1 MTDNTSKGGQSFKP
15 QNSKSDLS
23 ACQYRKGL
31 ILFRVFS
38 ISLSLFPLPAFLI
51 LTLSVSTP
59 GNLCS
64 HSLTLSPWN
73 GWVSHGS
80 SLTRENSAGQK
91 WLRWHRCSSS
101 VRGSTS
107 LLFSC
112 KSEASWEFVVYPP
125 QCDTHKLHYPNGCR
139 SILPVKVISIYSN
152 KA

>member
-1 MTDNTSKGGQSFKP
+1 MTDNISKGGQSFKP

-38 ISLSLFPLPAFLI
+38 LSLIPLPAFLI
-51 LTLSVSTP
+51 LTLSVSTL

-125 QCDTHKLHYPNGCR
+125 QCDTQSYTIQTGAGAYL
-139 SILPVKVISIYSN
+139 
-152 KA
+152 